1 MDKRFLPES
10 FNTRNEGKSL
20 EEVKAAIQQELAAAA
35 DYDPADQ
42 VEVCYIDVYRQFLN
56 NLDTIISTGQKPAG
70 VNDHEVE
77 KTKPVIESLVAD
89 KQLDPGVLHTYL
101 HH

>member
-1 MDKRFLPES
+1 MDKRFFPES
-10 FNTRNEGKSL
+10 FNARNEGKNL
-20 EEVKAAIQQELAAAA
+20 DDVKAAIQVEMAAAA

-56 NLDTIISTGQKPAG
+56 NLAAIITTGQKPAG

-77 KTKPVIESLVAD
+77 KTKPVI
-89 KQLDPGVLHTYL
+89 
-101 HH
+101 